1 MCHFGICRLLFWHK
15 KMYELWR
22 LSAANGPRK
31 QYLNSYWELDIQ
43 VGDSFYSQ
51 TVTTQIRDK
60 ILLDSLRAGQ
70 QTSSPTEI
78 ARTFRQLSTLASR
91 DAEAAEEAYLNLQ
104 PHLEERGGS
113 VYVFLQQ
120 NEAVIGLLPRVSV
133 RPIEREQD
141 MLPIPNCETH
151 EEQTIPLLGCV
162 CKANNG
168 TSFREV
174 HKSMPS
180 RWLELRKVGVLQG
193 PTAAPAANAASDPGK
208 STGSVASRR
217 RRTSPSRAG
226 SRGTEEG

>member
-1 MCHFGICRLLFWHK
+1 
-15 KMYELWR
+15 
-22 LSAANGPRK
+22 
-31 QYLNSYWELDIQ
+31 
-43 VGDSFYSQ
+43 
-51 TVTTQIRDK
+51 
-60 ILLDSLRAGQ
+60 Q

-120 NEAVIGLLPRVSV
+120 NEAVIGLLPRVS
-133 RPIEREQD
+133 D

-174 HKSMPS
+174 HSERGTAPTKDFRASSNIRITPTESMPS